1 MTSRTVNVP
10 SISCGHCVATI
21 EREVSEMSGVS
32 EVKAE
37 QVSKNVTITWD
48 QEATDWVV
56 IEGLM
61 KEINHPPSG

>member
-1 MTSRTVNVP
+1 MTSKTVKVP

-48 QEATDWVV
+48 PEATDWVV

-61 KEINHPPSG
+61 KEIDHPPSG